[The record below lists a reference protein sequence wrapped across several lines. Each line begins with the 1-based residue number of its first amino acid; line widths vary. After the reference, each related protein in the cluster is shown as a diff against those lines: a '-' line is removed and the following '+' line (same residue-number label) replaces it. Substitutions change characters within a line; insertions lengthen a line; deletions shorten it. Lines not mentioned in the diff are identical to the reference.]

1 MKQRKE
7 NGNLS
12 KIRDEMERRLIV
24 MRYSKESAKK
34 YIQILGWVEN
44 YLDAYGETNYSKESG
59 QRFLAEYPLQSKH
72 SQSQYTSARTVIRRL
87 DEILE
92 NKMFTPCF
100 RETKN
105 ECPLRFSGIHE
116 KYLEKLV
123 KRGYRKSTI
132 TSRKMYSAR
141 MLSRLPETV
150 LSLETLSAADLY
162 NVFTKHEWPSVG
174 LLASRDMLFFLYE
187 KNVTKTNLSECV
199 PRPRRPRALPS
210 VYSGDEVRRLLST
223 VDRSTGLGKRDYAIL
238 ILAAHLGLRSSDIVG
253 LSFKDVDYK
262 AKTIE
267 IIQSKTE
274 RPVKLV
280 MNSEA
285 EEAIKDYIQ
294 NGRPQSSGTEGS
306 HDKIFLGSQAPFAPL
321 SAGSGYTVAKKY
333 FYLAGIAAHGR
344 RRGAHALR
352 ASYATALIAKGVP
365 YAVVQEAL
373 GHENPES
380 AKYYVRVDTNRL
392 RMCALDV
399 PKPIGAF
406 AVMLND
412 LEGVL

>member
-7 NGNLS
+7 DSNLS

-24 MRYSKESAKK
+24 MRYSKVSAKK
-34 YIQILGWVEN
+34 YMQILGWVEKHLN
-44 YLDAYGETNYSKESG
+44 AYGETDYSKESG
-59 QRFLAEYPLQSKH
+59 QRFLAEYPMQSKH
-72 SQSQYTSARTVIRRL
+72 SQSQFTSARTVIRRI

-105 ECPLRFSGIHE
+105 ECPLRFSGLHE

-123 KRGYRKSTI
+123 ELGYRKSTV

-162 NVFTKHEWPSVG
+162 NVFTKQEWPSVG
-174 LLASRDMLFFLYE
+174 LLASRDMLSFLYE

-210 VYSGDEVRRLLST
+210 VYSGDEVKRLLST
-223 VDRSTGLGKRDYAIL
+223 VDRSSGLGKRDYAVL

-262 AKTIE
+262 TKTIE

-274 RPVKLV
+274 RPVTFV

-294 NGRPQSSGTEGS
+294 NGRPQSSS
-306 HDKIFLGSQAPFAPL
+306 DKIFLGSQAPFAPL
-321 SAGSGYTVAKKY
+321 SAGSGYAVAQKY

-373 GHENPES
+373 GHEDPES
-380 AKYYVRVDTNRL
+380 AKYYVRVDTSRL
-392 RMCALDV
+392 KMCALDV

>member
-7 NGNLS
+7 NSNLS

-24 MRYSKESAKK
+24 MRYSKVSAKK
-34 YIQILGWVEN
+34 YMQILGWVEKHLN
-44 YLDAYGETNYSKESG
+44 AYGETDYSKESG
-59 QRFLAEYPLQSKH
+59 QRFLAEYPMQSKH
-72 SQSQYTSARTVIRRL
+72 SQSQFTSARTVIRRM

-92 NKMFTPCF
+92 NKLFTPCF

-105 ECPLRFSGIHE
+105 ECPLRFTALHE
-116 KYLEKLV
+116 KYQENLV

-132 TSRKMYSAR
+132 NGRKMYSAR
-141 MLSRLPETV
+141 MLSRLPEKI
-150 LSLETLSAADLY
+150 LSLETLTAADLY
-162 NVFTKHEWPSVG
+162 NVFTKYEWPSVG
-174 LLASRDMLFFLYE
+174 LLASRDILSFLFE

-210 VYSGDEVRRLLST
+210 VYSSDEVKRLLST

-267 IIQSKTE
+267 VIQLKTE
-274 RPVKLV
+274 RPVTLV

-285 EEAIKDYIQ
+285 EEAIKDYIK
-294 NGRPQSSGTEGS
+294 NGRPQSSQTEGL
-306 HDKIFLGSQAPFAPL
+306 HNKIFLGSQAPFAPL
-321 SAGSGYTVAKKY
+321 SAGSGYAVAQKY

-373 GHENPES
+373 GHEDPES
-380 AKYYVRVDTNRL
+380 AKFYVRVDISRL
-392 RMCALDV
+392 KMCALDV